1 MNNVVPPEFPICCV
15 GFRFSKKHR
24 NVAGNTRSPLK
35 EAEAIGSGNRSSK
48 RLNNSPKL
56 EEGSLG
62 TLASQLQ
69 VWFLTSQCTLHFTR
83 SVRAQSCPTLCNP
96 DYSPPGFSVHRI
108 LWARILE
115 WVAISFSRGSYWPR
129 DWTQVSCIGRRI
141 PYLKAF
147 LIGRFQHKPKHVIPG
162 LRLCCHGIPKDAS
175 YLVERRNSQFTSG
188 M

>member
-1 MNNVVPPEFPICCV
+1 MNNVVPPYFPICCV

-35 EAEAIGSGNRSSK
+35 EAEAIGSGNRSSE
-48 RLNNSPKL
+48 RLSNSPKL

-62 TLASQLQ
+62 TFTSQLQ
-69 VWFLTSQCTLHFTR
+69 VRFLFSRRTLQFTW
-83 SVRAQSCPTLCNP
+83 SVRAQTCPTLCNP

-108 LWARILE
+108 LQARILE
-115 WVAISFSRGSYWPR
+115 WIAISSFRWSSWPR
-129 DWTQVSCIGRRI
+129 DWIRVSCIGRRI

-147 LIGRFQHKPKHVIPG
+147 LIGCFQHKPKHVIPG
-162 LRLCCHGIPKDAS
+162 LRLCCHGIPKDAR
-175 YLVERRNSQFTSG
+175 YLVARRNSQFTSG